1 MLCMFHGNYKNK
13 IIKTKG
19 EVKMKSTTTAY
30 LLMLGNL
37 IGLAGLNRF
46 YVGKIGTGL
55 LYLFTFGI
63 FGIGTIYDLFV
74 IPNHVR
80 FANLLRT
87 GGVNS
92 QQVVVNV
99 VNNVDTKNNN

>member
-1 MLCMFHGNYKNK
+1 
-13 IIKTKG
+13 
-19 EVKMKSTTTAY
+19 MKSKTTAY

-46 YVGKIGTGL
+46 YVGKIGSGL

-63 FGIGTIYDLFV
+63 FGIGTVYDLFV
-74 IPNHVR
+74 IPKHVQL
-80 FANLLRT
+80 ANLLRT
-87 GGVNS
+87 GGINN

-99 VNNVDTKNNN
+99 VNNVDTKDI

>member
-1 MLCMFHGNYKNK
+1 
-13 IIKTKG
+13 
-19 EVKMKSTTTAY
+19 MKSKTTAY

-46 YVGKIGTGL
+46 YVGKIGSGL

-63 FGIGTIYDLFV
+63 FGIGTVYDLFV
-74 IPNHVR
+74 IPKHVQ

-87 GGVNS
+87 GGINN

-99 VNNVDTKNNN
+99 VNNVDTKDI

>member
-1 MLCMFHGNYKNK
+1 
-13 IIKTKG
+13 
-19 EVKMKSTTTAY
+19 MKSVGVAY
-30 LLMLGNL
+30 ALLLGNL

-46 YVGKIGTGL
+46 YVGKIGSGIVWL
-55 LYLFTFGI
+55 LTFGL

-80 FANLLRT
+80 FANLLRNGST
-87 GGVNS
+87 Q

-99 VNNVDTKNNN
+99 VNNNNVNH